1 MSMDPS
7 RRSLLKRSGA
17 VIGASVITSQI
28 AGASGVRLH
37 AESSSPRLVR
47 LSLNENPYGPSPGVV
62 ESIQREFNRLNR
74 YADNQAALHLTE
86 QIATYEHVP
95 VEQVVLGEI
104 LGFLGLYLGS
114 QGGPGG
120 EFIYST
126 PGYLALIDAAARV
139 GGVGVPVPLST
150 QFQNDLPALTWPARC
165 PGTWDS
171 AGRGMS
177 C

>member
-28 AGASGVRLH
+28 AGASGVPLH

-74 YADNQAALHLTE
+74 YADSQAALHSLNRLQPTNM
-86 QIATYEHVP
+86 YP
-95 VEQVVLGEI
+95 LNRW
-104 LGFLGLYLGS
+104 FS
-114 QGGPGG
+114 
-120 EFIYST
+120 
-126 PGYLALIDAAARV
+126 AR
-139 GGVGVPVPLST
+139 SSD
-150 QFQNDLPALTWPARC
+150 F
-165 PGTWDS
+165 
-171 AGRGMS
+171 
-177 C
+177 

>member
-28 AGASGVRLH
+28 AGASGVPLH

-47 LSLNENPYGPSPGVV
+47 LSLNKNPYGPSPGVV

-74 YADNQAALHLTE
+74 YADSQAALHLTE

-126 PGYLALIDAAARV
+126 PGYLRLSMQQRGWEALVCLFR
-139 GGVGVPVPLST
+139 
-150 QFQNDLPALTWPARC
+150 
-165 PGTWDS
+165 
-171 AGRGMS
+171 
-177 C
+177 